1 MAIANEPPDDVLID
15 ILSWLPAKSILRFK
29 SVSKHWYSL
38 IQNPSFISLHRA
50 HARTFHCV
58 SLVHTDGDD
67 PYHWSMHL
75 LPDQASHHDLDLS
88 FVRPRLSKDF
98 DHQGSCNGLVLLPQP
113 PYCTWHTHYLGFAF
127 DSETD
132 DYRVVRFATPRETDD
147 YRIVRFATPRETSE
161 TMRVIDHRTHIYCM
175 SADSWKELVVVARNH
190 DFTGY
195 HHHPC
200 TSLDG
205 VFYWLSSNAYPYG
218 HTKID
223 AVNTVEGW
231 FERRSLPASVCS
243 HLQTNLCLLNDSLAL
258 VAPLYDNWLD
268 TQFDVWLMDEYG
280 VQECWTKKYTIGPI
294 LGSHRP
300 FGFQPN
306 NEVLMTGCDNGM
318 IVSYNHGIGDI
329 KVYKQLCNLPE
340 VGFLRQ
346 VFQYSENLVSVK
358 RRLD

>member
-1 MAIANEPPDDVLID
+1 
-15 ILSWLPAKSILRFK
+15 
-29 SVSKHWYSL
+29 
-38 IQNPSFISLHRA
+38 
-50 HARTFHCV
+50 
-58 SLVHTDGDD
+58 
-67 PYHWSMHL
+67 
-75 LPDQASHHDLDLS
+75 
-88 FVRPRLSKDF
+88 
-98 DHQGSCNGLVLLPQP
+98 
-113 PYCTWHTHYLGFAF
+113 
-127 DSETD
+127 
-132 DYRVVRFATPRETDD
+132 
-147 YRIVRFATPRETSE
+147 
-161 TMRVIDHRTHIYCM
+161 M
-175 SADSWKELVVVARNH
+175 SADSWKELVIMAHNH
-190 DFTGY
+190 NFTGY

-200 TSLDG
+200 TLLDG
-205 VFYWLSSNAYPYG
+205 VFYWLSSNVYPHG
-218 HTKID
+218 SSID
-223 AVNTVEGW
+223 ALNTVEGS
-231 FERRSLPASVCS
+231 FERKSLPVGVGS
-243 HLQTNLCLLNDSLAL
+243 HSWTNLCLLNDSLALAL